1 MKKEPKGT
9 TYDSTEMTTTP
20 EVKEPLE
27 KKKDVVDELYTLATH
42 QDEKE
47 KENIDKSYQEK

>member
-1 MKKEPKGT
+1 LQKKEKELKGT

-27 KKKDVVDELYTLATH
+27 KKKEVVDELYTLAT
-42 QDEKE
+42 
-47 KENIDKSYQEK
+47 SQEAKK

>member
-27 KKKDVVDELYTLATH
+27 KKKEVVDELYTLAT
-42 QDEKE
+42 
-47 KENIDKSYQEK
+47 SQEAKN